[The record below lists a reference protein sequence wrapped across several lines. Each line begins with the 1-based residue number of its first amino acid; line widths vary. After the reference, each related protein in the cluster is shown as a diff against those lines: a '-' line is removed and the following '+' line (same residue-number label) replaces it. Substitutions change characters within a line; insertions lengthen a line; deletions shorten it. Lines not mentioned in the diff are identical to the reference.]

1 MDLRH
6 YAAAPVTIAD
16 RTPNQSTTG
25 KPEGL
30 WVSVGEEWLDW
41 CRSEEFRTES
51 DWYEHWVT
59 VADDA
64 NLMQLSSKQDL
75 DRFTADYGVQIDPRF
90 LSRFIDWTRVASEY
104 DGIIIAPYQ
113 YGRRL
118 TPHTHWYY
126 GWDIASGCIWN
137 SAVVKLT
144 TARRIEFAQVTS

>member
-6 YAAAPVTIAD
+6 YASAPVELAD

-41 CRSEEFRTES
+41 CRSEEFRTDS
-51 DWYEHWVT
+51 DLYEHWVT
-59 VADDA
+59 VADEA
-64 NLMQLSSKQDL
+64 NLLHLSSAEEL
-75 DRFTADYGVQIDPRF
+75 DSFTADYGEQLSPRF
-90 LSRFIDWTRVASEY
+90 ESRYIDWTRVADDY
-104 DGIIIAPYQ
+104 DGIVISPYV
-113 YGRRL
+113 YSRRL

-144 TARRIEFAQVTS
+144 TARRIEFTGAAS